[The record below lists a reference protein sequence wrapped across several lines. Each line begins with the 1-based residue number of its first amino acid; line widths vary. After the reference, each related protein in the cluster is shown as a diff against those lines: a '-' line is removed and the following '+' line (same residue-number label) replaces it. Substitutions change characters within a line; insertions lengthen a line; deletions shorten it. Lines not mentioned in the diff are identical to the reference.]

1 MNIGHDGK
9 EYYILITRPNGSSY
23 KISEDKQSLI
33 IFRGKNEEGKKQ
45 DNQQTKGRIMYIM
58 VGQNCPN

>member
-23 KISEDKQSLI
+23 KIRCEDKQSLI
-33 IFRGKNEEGKKQ
+33 MFLDEVKNQK
-45 DNQQTKGRIMYIM
+45 TR
-58 VGQNCPN
+58 